1 MKTCAITGHRATRFK
16 FKYNENYAGCKR
28 LKKRLHDQFILLYE
42 QGVRRFLV
50 GGGLGVDMWSGEI
63 LLRLKELPEYSD
75 IELVIVLPHPG
86 HDDRWDERSKK
97 RMAFLL
103 KHCTEHLTIG
113 TDASPESFYK
123 RNRYLVDHAD
133 YLVAVYDNDRT
144 VRSGTGMTVRYA
156 EQQEKIVILIHPDT
170 GCVLCPLIF
179 NESIA
184 PDKILRKKS
193 VAFML
198 TSKKLQYNSDMF
210 HKWLNSSSYVAN
222 CRLHLHRLD

>member
-16 FKYNENYAGCKR
+16 FKYNENYAGYKR

-144 VRSGTGMTVRYA
+144 VRSGTGQTVQYA
-156 EQQEKIVILIHPDT
+156 EKLGKSIILIHPDT
-170 GCVLCPLIF
+170 GIV
-179 NESIA
+179 
-184 PDKILRKKS
+184 
-193 VAFML
+193 
-198 TSKKLQYNSDMF
+198 
-210 HKWLNSSSYVAN
+210 SSLS
-222 CRLHLHRLD
+222 